1 MVCCLNPDC
10 QKPINPDNVECCLSC
25 GTKLVPFLRGRYQ
38 PIEPIGGGG
47 FGKTYLAK
55 DTDNLNELCVVKQLA
70 PQLQTVSGL
79 KKATQLFKS
88 EAQRLKQLLEHP
100 QIPSLYA
107 YFEENKELYLVQQFI
122 EGSNLSQELRHRG
135 KFDELKIRELLQDI
149 LPILDFV
156 HQKKL
161 VHRDIKPAN
170 IIRRHQD
177 NKFVLIDFGVAQQ
190 QAAQSNTN
198 TATIVGSPGYTS
210 LEQMEKG
217 ESSSSSDLYS
227 LGATCF
233 HLLTNVHPFHLW
245 AKSGYSWTTNWRKY
259 LPKPIS
265 KELSSI
271 LDRMLQINERD
282 RYQSATE
289 VLKDLKDCHSL
300 AIYTKN
306 PRHRTLIK
314 IGQGLAI
321 ALSLLGTGLWLLKTN
336 SPNSLIAENRT
347 SLGEKI
353 LIPTAIDVD
362 KQAGVKH
369 YARKEFDRALQRFYT
384 SLAINPNDPETLIYL
399 NNTKAA
405 IANRRQRSI
414 ATKSLQIG
422 VSVPIGSH
430 SNVAEEIL
438 RGVAQAQNELNKNNG
453 IDGKLLQVKIANDEN
468 QPQIAEK
475 VASTF
480 IKDKQT
486 LAVVGHNSSKASVA
500 AAPIYERGRLVMI
513 SPTSTSDNLL
523 NKGDYIFRMTPS
535 VNLLADKLYDYID
548 RVNPNPVVGI
558 CYDRAAKDNTWFVDR
573 LEQAV
578 DSNGGKLSDVSCDL
592 SAVDFSPKVAIAQMK
607 QHKVNALVLAPHIDR
622 LEQAIDVAT
631 ANRQQIPL
639 FGSLSLYTFK
649 TLQLGMKDVDNLVLS
664 VPWYPDAFPNS
675 KFSKTSTQ
683 LWGGA
688 VTWRTAMAY
697 DATRTLIIGL
707 KQTSDRDRLKDIL
720 KSASFSYQGTTGDI
734 KFQNSGER
742 RAISQIVS
750 LVQVKRGRTSGT
762 GYDFLMIP

>member
-10 QKPINPDNVECCLSC
+10 QKPINPDNAECCLSC
-25 GTKLVPFLRGRYQ
+25 GSKLVPLLRNRYH

-47 FGKTYLAK
+47 FGRTYLAK

-70 PQLQTVSGL
+70 PQLQSGSAL

-107 YFEENKELYLVQQFI
+107 YFEENNELYLVQQFV
-122 EGSNLSQELRHRG
+122 EGANLSQELKHQG
-135 KFDELKIRELLQDI
+135 KFNELKIRELLQNL

-156 HQKKL
+156 HEQNV

-170 IIRRHQD
+170 ILRRARDRQ
-177 NKFVLIDFGVAQQ
+177 FVLIDFGVAQQ
-190 QAAQSNTN
+190 QATQSNN
-198 TATIVGSPGYTS
+198 TTTLVGSPGYTS

-217 ESSSSSDLYS
+217 EASSSSDLYS
-227 LGATCF
+227 LGVTCF
-233 HLLTNVHPFHLW
+233 HLLTNIHPFHLW
-245 AKSGYSWTTNWRKY
+245 AKSGYSWTANWRKH
-259 LPKPIS
+259 LSEPIS
-265 KELSSI
+265 KELASI
-271 LDRMLQINERD
+271 LDRMLQVNKQD
-282 RYQSATE
+282 RYQSALE
-289 VLKDLKDCHSL
+289 ILEDLNESYSL
-300 AIYTKN
+300 SSRKQLFFNRKSIE
-306 PRHRTLIK
+306 
-314 IGQGLAI
+314 IGRVLAI
-321 ALSLLGTGLWLLKTN
+321 ALSLLGVGFWSFKN
-336 SPNSLIAENRT
+336 MIPRASIMEDRI

-353 LIPTAIDVD
+353 LVPTAIDVD

-369 YARKEFDRALQRFYT
+369 YAEKDFHRALQRFHT

-399 NNTKAA
+399 NNTKVE
-405 IANRRQRSI
+405 IHKLRVNSI
-414 ATKSLQIG
+414 VSKPLQIG

-453 IDGKLLQVKIANDEN
+453 IDGQLLQVKIANDEN
-468 QPQIAEK
+468 EPKIAEK
-475 VASTF
+475 IASTF
-480 IKDKQT
+480 AEDREI

-500 AAPIYERGRLVMI
+500 AAPVYERGRLIMI

-535 VNLLADKLYDYID
+535 VGLLAEKLYSYINI
-548 RVNPNPVVGI
+548 VNAHPVVGI
-558 CYDRAAKDNTWFVDR
+558 CYDRAAKDNNWFVDR
-573 LEQAV
+573 LKQAV
-578 DSNGGKLSDVSCDL
+578 DSRGGKLSDVPCDF
-592 SAVDFSPKVAIAQMK
+592 AAIDFSPKTAIAQMK
-607 QHKVNALVLAPHIDR
+607 QEKVNALVLAPHIDK
-622 LEQAIDVAT
+622 LERAIEVAK

-649 TLQLGMKDVDNLVLS
+649 TLQLGREDVDNLVLS
-664 VPWYPDAFPNS
+664 VPWYPDAFPEDTFAKS
-675 KFSKTSTQ
+675 STQ

-697 DATRTLIIGL
+697 DATKTLIIGL
-707 KQTSDRDRLKDIL
+707 KQTKNRHQLKDIL

-750 LVQVKRGRTSGT
+750 LVRVKRGRLSGT
-762 GYDFLMIP
+762 GYDFWMIP